1 MLHKRLADYFSA
13 IESAVQRLTDER
25 DIERYEEEVLTPDRV
40 NLRLRLRFAN
50 GRLLEV
56 SEALVATAGGLQTLG
71 YRYHCQDRQQA
82 LVFRYDDTPHFPG
95 LATFPHHKH
104 LPEQVITA
112 TKPALML
119 VLEEAA
125 MPASSLPDQ
134 P

>member
-1 MLHKRLADYFSA
+1 MQHKRLADYLSA

-25 DIERYEEEVLTPDRV
+25 DIERYEEEVLTPERV
-40 NLRLRLRFAN
+40 NLRLRLHFAN

-56 SEALVATAGGLQTLG
+56 SEALVATTGGLQTLG

-112 TKPALML
+112 TKPALMQ

-125 MPASSLPDQ
+125 MPAPSSPDES
-134 P
+134 